1 MEIAPT
7 NKIPA
12 LNKSMNM
19 DIWVLGT
26 SNQLRHR
33 KSLYWNKIFRKNKV
47 VTGKSPLFE
56 IGSFCTPHSIVLTLA
71 SDWVVLCGN
80 EAFPVFRKKYF
91 RSPENLFQ
99 S

>member
-26 SNQLRHR
+26 SNQLRHK
-33 KSLYWNKIFRKNKV
+33 KSLY
-47 VTGKSPLFE
+47 
-56 IGSFCTPHSIVLTLA
+56 
-71 SDWVVLCGN
+71 
-80 EAFPVFRKKYF
+80 
-91 RSPENLFQ
+91 
-99 S
+99 